1 MSSNDNTN
9 SSNPSSP
16 RFASNDPSSNLLSG
30 ISDPIIPNP
39 LLNQTTNDGLT
50 IVTNIQGIDI
60 SGSMRTDTSFVTILN
75 NMIDIQINENL
86 DSQVIITDNTTDIS
100 ANPSAQ
106 LLAQIKSYAQEIQC
120 SDFQGKGTLDDY
132 NELFIAASK
141 IANETKQI
149 SLSVDTTG
157 FEQFADAADELAALF
172 ESFITKLSNINI
184 ISDVGFLTIVSNALG
199 RIVNLSN
206 TFGRFK
212 QTIIATSQI
221 QIPKSAFETNT
232 LLQDVNTQLSCAMN
246 YIGYFVDPTG
256 ASSTVQ
262 SNAQLSQDEKQIISK
277 AVSAID
283 NWAELSDQGL
293 TISLATNPNIIGISE
308 SNQRFI
314 EKTTGL
320 KNLTLR
326 LKTKLDT
333 YKNI

>member
-1 MSSNDNTN
+1 MSLNDTQSSN
-9 SSNPSSP
+9 SNPPSP
-16 RFASNDPSSNLLSG
+16 RNVNSNNNNDISNNVS
-30 ISDPIIPNP
+30 IKNVI
-39 LLNQTTNDGLT
+39 LNQTINDGLT
-50 IVTNIQGIDI
+50 ITTNIQGTDI
-60 SGSMRTDTSFVTILN
+60 SGTTYTDTNFATIIN
-75 NMIDIQINENL
+75 NMIDIQIDENL
-86 DSQVIITDNTTDIS
+86 DSQVIVTDNLNDIS
-100 ANPSAQ
+100 SNPSAQ
-106 LLAQIKSYAQEIQC
+106 LLAQIRNYAQEIQC

-132 NELFIAASK
+132 NELFLAASK

-157 FEQFADAADELAALF
+157 FESFADAADELSALF
-172 ESFITKLSNINI
+172 EGFITKLSNINI
-184 ISDVGFLTIVSNALG
+184 ISDIGFLTVVSNALG

-221 QIPKSAFETNT
+221 QIPKSALETNS
-232 LLQDVNTQLSCAMN
+232 LLQDVNSQLSCAMN

-256 ASSTVQ
+256 ASSTIQ
-262 SNAQLSQDEKQIISK
+262 TNAQLSSDEKHIISK
-277 AVSAID
+277 AITAID

-293 TISLATNPNIIGISE
+293 TISLATNPQILGIGE
-308 SNQRFI
+308 SNQKFI
-314 EKTTGL
+314 EKTANL

>member
-1 MSSNDNTN
+1 MSSNDTSNSN
-9 SSNPSSP
+9 SSNPPSP
-16 RFASNDPSSNLLSG
+16 RSDSSDNLLSSMS
-30 ISDPIIPNP
+30 ITNQI
-39 LLNQTTNDGLT
+39 LNQTINDGLT
-50 IVTNIQGIDI
+50 ITTNIQGTDI
-60 SGSMRTDTSFVTILN
+60 SGVMYTDTSFTTIIN
-75 NMIDIQINENL
+75 NMIDIQIDENL
-86 DSQVIITDNTTDIS
+86 DSQVVITDDTKDIS
-100 ANPSAQ
+100 SNQSAQ
-106 LLAQIKSYAQEIQC
+106 LLAQIKTYAQEIQC

-132 NELFIAASK
+132 NELFVAASK

-149 SLSVDTTG
+149 TLSVDTTG
-157 FEQFADAADELAALF
+157 FEDFADAADELSALF

-184 ISDVGFLTIVSNALG
+184 ISDVGFLTTVANALE

-221 QIPKSAFETNT
+221 QIPKSALETNA
-232 LLQDVNTQLSCAMN
+232 LLQDVNSQLSCAMN

-256 ASSTVQ
+256 ASPTVQ
-262 SNAQLSQDEKQIISK
+262 SNAQLSGDEKLIISK
-277 AVSAID
+277 AVNAID

-293 TISLATNPNIIGISE
+293 TISLATNPNIVGISE

-314 EKTTGL
+314 EKTASL